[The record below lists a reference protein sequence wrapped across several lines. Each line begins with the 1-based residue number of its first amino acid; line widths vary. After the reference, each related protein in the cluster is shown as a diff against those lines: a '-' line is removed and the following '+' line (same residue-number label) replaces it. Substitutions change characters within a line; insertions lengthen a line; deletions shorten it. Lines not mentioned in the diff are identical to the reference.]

1 MNLAKRFGGE
11 TSSPP
16 YVAAAIYACLVFV
29 LVAATALPL
38 MRVLDQQ
45 TAVAVLGDIL
55 LRLEGRSPA
64 SARLAAGED
73 GTVVGSSF
81 LEGPTVT
88 VAGAAL
94 LQRVVG
100 AVTRHGGSVLSSQLD
115 LQGTQSKD
123 GFLSVIASCDLEQR
137 ALQEIVYELEAG
149 MPFLFVDQLV
159 VQAPT
164 ASTGIS
170 NGKLRVLISVSGQ
183 WQGAQ

>member
-1 MNLAKRFGGE
+1 MNLAKLFGGG

-16 YVAAAIYACLVFV
+16 YVAAAIYASLVLV
-29 LVAATALPL
+29 LVAATGLPL
-38 MRVLDQQ
+38 KGVLDQQ
-45 TAVAVLGDIL
+45 TAVAALGDNL
-55 LRLEGRSPA
+55 LRLEGHGPA
-64 SARLAAGED
+64 AARLAAGED
-73 GTVVGSSF
+73 GMVVGSSF
-81 LEGPTVT
+81 LEGATVT

-94 LQRVVG
+94 LKRVVG
-100 AVTRHGGSVLSSQLD
+100 TVTRHGGSVLSSQLD
-115 LQGTQSKD
+115 LQGTQSRD
-123 GFLSVIASCDLEQR
+123 GFLSVIASCDLEQH

-164 ASTGIS
+164 ASSGVS

>member
-1 MNLAKRFGGE
+1 MNLAKLFGGG
-11 TSSPP
+11 TNSPP
-16 YVAAAIYACLVFV
+16 CVAASIYASLLLV
-29 LVAATALPL
+29 LVAATALSL
-38 MRVLDQQ
+38 KGVLDQQ
-45 TAVAVLGDIL
+45 MAVGSLSDIL
-55 LRLEGRSPA
+55 LQLEGRSPA
-64 SARLAAGED
+64 AARLAVGED

-81 LEGPTVT
+81 LEGATVT

-115 LQGTQSKD
+115 LQGPQSKD
-123 GFLSVIASCDLEQR
+123 GFLSVIANCDLEQH
-137 ALQEIVYELEAG
+137 ALQETVYELEAG

-164 ASTGIS
+164 ASAAAPG
-170 NGKLRVLISVSGQ
+170 GKLRVLISVSGQ